1 MSNEKN
7 NGSNKKD
14 EFYDNFN
21 FENFLTEQKESN
33 SSFPSQK
40 KRTSVKLSLE
50 YKPLLDTIQEIE
62 GVTRISLVNK
72 ILEEYVENHYP
83 EILETYY
90 AGELKYQKR
99 MREDGLL

>member
-1 MSNEKN
+1 MSNEKKN
-7 NGSNKKD
+7 ED
-14 EFYDNFN
+14 QFYND
-21 FENFLTEQKESN
+21 FLSAQLSAQKESN

-62 GVTRISLVNK
+62 GTTRISLVNK
-72 ILEEYVENHYP
+72 LLEEYAERHYP
-83 EILETYY
+83 NVLEKYY